1 MLDYTLGQVRG
12 FLDAVARTEAAEE
25 ARLLSVIAIG
35 TRGDSRQLDKT
46 LDRLTDRAHCHP
58 DR

>member
-1 MLDYTLGQVRG
+1 LGQVRG

-35 TRGDSRQLDKT
+35 TRSDSRQLDQT
-46 LDRLTDRAHCHP
+46 LDRLSDRANCHS

>member
-1 MLDYTLGQVRG
+1 MRG
-12 FLDAVARTEAAEE
+12 FLDAIERVEAAEE